1 MKVQRYVRRS
11 RIRWISPF
19 PGRRA
24 AYQEIGGT
32 YCTNEA
38 QDERPQI
45 LWSCK
50 VIRLGDHV
58 VVKGEDEE
66 AIVTAVHPDSQIEI
80 EFLKASEGGPRR
92 RRYAAEALE
101 KISR

>member
-1 MKVQRYVRRS
+1 MLRPRKRGS
-11 RIRWISPF
+11 SNTLGGLNAT
-19 PGRRA
+19 PGRKPTRIWGKGA
-24 AYQEIGGT
+24 
-32 YCTNEA
+32 
-38 QDERPQI
+38 DEL

-58 VVKGEDEE
+58 VVKGADDE
-66 AIVTAVHPDSQIEI
+66 AIVTAVHPDSQVEI
-80 EFLKASEGGPRR
+80 EFLHASEGGSKR